1 MDGPNDLDLSVA
13 SPPTEARPRHA
24 MMAAVAHRSQA
35 GRNASRSTQIY
46 PSGELA
52 IARPPRLAIPS
63 LFLNRIGP
71 IMTVIRFIRSHA
83 DAVYALFAVFLGAVA
98 LAALG
103 SFVPDQALSA
113 LRSLIPGAT
122 PFLQLLLLG
131 WMGVALGRLTIK
143 PAPSPVEN
151 GGQAKP
157 RRDTADKDKDEKVD
171 RVLRQVAK
179 VLQSHMTESESFSE
193 RLDGHNQRLSR
204 HESVGPIKEIVLA
217 LIEDNRDMRDR
228 LDNVRNQLE
237 ESRLQVVHLQ
247 TNLERA
253 EEAGLRDVV
262 TAIGNRRFFDA
273 SFMEEVEKARRL
285 GDNICL
291 ALADIDKFKQVND
304 RFGHLVGDRLLRLF
318 ANILVQNV
326 RGQDKVARFGGEE
339 FALIFPGARLA
350 EAVTAVE
357 RIRVVLESKQWTIE
371 PSGERISKVTASFG
385 VAKLRADE
393 SPNDLL
399 RRVDE
404 RLYEAKVQGRNRV
417 VADDPNDEISQ
428 PTPRDR
434 RAAAS

>member
-1 MDGPNDLDLSVA
+1 MNIV
-13 SPPTEARPRHA
+13 
-24 MMAAVAHRSQA
+24 
-35 GRNASRSTQIY
+35 
-46 PSGELA
+46 
-52 IARPPRLAIPS
+52 
-63 LFLNRIGP
+63 
-71 IMTVIRFIRSHA
+71 RFVRSHA
-83 DAVYALFAVFLGAVA
+83 DVAYALVAVFLGAAA
-98 LAALG
+98 LAALE
-103 SFVPDQALSA
+103 SFVPDQAPAA
-113 LRSLIPGAT
+113 LRSLIPGET

-131 WMGVALGRLTIK
+131 WMGVALWRLTIK
-143 PAPSPVEN
+143 PAPVPVESS
-151 GGQAKP
+151 KP
-157 RRDTADKDKDEKVD
+157 AAMARRDRNDKSDKGEKVD
-171 RVLRQVAK
+171 LVLRQVAK
-179 VLQSHMTESESFSE
+179 VLQAHVTESDSFSE

-217 LIEDNRDMRDR
+217 LIEDNRDTRDR
-228 LDNVRNQLE
+228 LDTVRNQLE
-237 ESRLQVVHLQ
+237 ESRLQVVQLQ

-285 GDNICL
+285 GDHICL
-291 ALADIDKFKQVND
+291 AFADIDRFKHVND

-339 FALIFPGARLA
+339 FALIFPGARLG

-357 RIRVVLESKQWTIE
+357 RIRIVLESKQWTIE
-371 PSGERISKVTASFG
+371 PSGERVGKVTASFG

-417 VADDPNDEISQ
+417 VADDPNDETSQ
-428 PTPRDR
+428 SSPRDR
-434 RAAAS
+434 RAVAS

>member
-1 MDGPNDLDLSVA
+1 MRIRPSSLLSGVG
-13 SPPTEARPRHA
+13 EARAAPSPRTVLNQTGA
-24 MMAAVAHRSQA
+24 LMNIVTFLRSQA
-35 GRNASRSTQIY
+35 RGI
-46 PSGELA
+46 
-52 IARPPRLAIPS
+52 
-63 LFLNRIGP
+63 
-71 IMTVIRFIRSHA
+71 
-83 DAVYALFAVFLGAVA
+83 YALAAVFLGAVA
-98 LAALG
+98 LATLE

-113 LRSLIPGAT
+113 VRSLIPGAT

-131 WMGVALGRLTIK
+131 WVGVALGRLTIK
-143 PAPSPVEN
+143 PPPIPAES
-151 GGQAKP
+151 GKP
-157 RRDTADKDKDEKVD
+157 AHVARRDTTDKSDKDEKVD

-179 VLQSHMTESESFSE
+179 VLQSHMTDSESFSE

-253 EEAGLRDVV
+253 EDAGLRDVV
-262 TAIGNRRFFDA
+262 TAIGNRRFFDS
-273 SFMEEVEKARRL
+273 SFIEEVEKARRL

-291 ALADIDKFKQVND
+291 ALADIDKFKAVND

-434 RAAAS
+434 RAVAS

>member
-1 MDGPNDLDLSVA
+1 MRICPSSSLSRA
-13 SPPTEARPRHA
+13 GEAR
-24 MMAAVAHRSQA
+24 AAPFQSAFLNEIGAIMKIIRFVRSQA
-35 GRNASRSTQIY
+35 H
-46 PSGELA
+46 A
-52 IARPPRLAIPS
+52 I
-63 LFLNRIGP
+63 
-71 IMTVIRFIRSHA
+71 
-83 DAVYALFAVFLGAVA
+83 YALAAVVLGAAA
-98 LAALG
+98 LAALE
-103 SFVPDQALSA
+103 SFVPDQALGA

-122 PFLQLLLLG
+122 PFLELLLLG
-131 WMGVALGRLTIK
+131 WVGVVLGRMTIK
-143 PAPSPVEN
+143 SAPRPAESS
-151 GGQAKP
+151 KP
-157 RRDTADKDKDEKVD
+157 AAPARRDTPDKDNDKVD

-179 VLQSHMTESESFSE
+179 VLQSHMTDSESFSE

-237 ESRLQVVHLQ
+237 ESRLQVVQLR

-253 EEAGLRDVV
+253 EDAGLRDVV

-273 SFMEEVEKARRL
+273 SFIEEVEKARRL

-291 ALADIDKFKQVND
+291 ALADIDKFKAVND

-339 FALIFPGARLA
+339 FALIFPGARLS

-385 VAKLRADE
+385 VVKLRADE

-417 VADDPNDEISQ
+417 VADDPNDEITQ

-434 RAAAS
+434 RAVAT

>member
-1 MDGPNDLDLSVA
+1 LLSGA
-13 SPPTEARPRHA
+13 GEACALPFPCA
-24 MMAAVAHRSQA
+24 
-35 GRNASRSTQIY
+35 
-46 PSGELA
+46 
-52 IARPPRLAIPS
+52 
-63 LFLNRIGP
+63 FLNEIGAVMK
-71 IMTVIRFIRSHA
+71 IVRFVRTQAHA
-83 DAVYALFAVFLGAVA
+83 IYALAAVFLGAVA
-98 LAALG
+98 LAALE
-103 SFVPDQALSA
+103 SFVPDQALGA

-131 WMGVALGRLTIK
+131 WMGVVLGRMTIK
-143 PAPSPVEN
+143 PKPSPAESS
-151 GGQAKP
+151 KP
-157 RRDTADKDKDEKVD
+157 AAPARRDTTDKDKDEKVD

-179 VLQSHMTESESFSE
+179 VLQSHLTDSESFSE

-247 TNLERA
+247 TDLERA

-273 SFMEEVEKARRL
+273 NFKEEVEKARRL

-291 ALADIDKFKQVND
+291 ALADIDRFKHVND

-339 FALIFPGARLA
+339 FALIFPGARLG

-393 SPNDLL
+393 SANDLL
-399 RRVDE
+399 RRADE

-417 VADDPNDEISQ
+417 VADDPNDETSQ
-428 PTPRDR
+428 PSPRTR
-434 RAAAS
+434 RAAAG

>member
-1 MDGPNDLDLSVA
+1 LLSGA
-13 SPPTEARPRHA
+13 GEAR
-24 MMAAVAHRSQA
+24 AAVRP
-35 GRNASRSTQIY
+35 RVLPNAIGAIMKIVQFLGSRMR
-46 PSGELA
+46 A
-52 IARPPRLAIPS
+52 A
-63 LFLNRIGP
+63 
-71 IMTVIRFIRSHA
+71 
-83 DAVYALFAVFLGAVA
+83 YALAAVSLIAVV

-103 SFVPDQALSA
+103 SLIPDEALGA
-113 LRSLIPGAT
+113 LRSLIPSET
-122 PFLQLLLLG
+122 SFLQLLLLG
-131 WMGVALGRLTIK
+131 WIGVALGRLTIK
-143 PAPSPVEN
+143 SAPGPADSS
-151 GGQAKP
+151 GQAKA
-157 RRDTADKDKDEKVD
+157 RRDTTDNDEKVD

-179 VLQSHMTESESFSE
+179 VLQAHLADSESFSE

-204 HESVGPIKEIVLA
+204 HESAGPIKEIVLA

-237 ESRLQVVHLQ
+237 ESRLQVVQLQ

-273 SFMEEVEKARRL
+273 CFTDEVEKARRV
-285 GDNICL
+285 GDHFCL
-291 ALADIDKFKQVND
+291 ALADIDRFKNVND

-339 FALIFPGARLA
+339 FALIFPGARLG

-393 SPNDLL
+393 SANDLL

-417 VADDPNDEISQ
+417 VADDPNDETSQ
-428 PTPRDR
+428 PSPRNR
-434 RAAAS
+434 RAVAG

>member
-1 MDGPNDLDLSVA
+1 MKIVQFFRA
-13 SPPTEARPRHA
+13 HA
-24 MMAAVAHRSQA
+24 YAA
-35 GRNASRSTQIY
+35 
-46 PSGELA
+46 
-52 IARPPRLAIPS
+52 
-63 LFLNRIGP
+63 
-71 IMTVIRFIRSHA
+71 
-83 DAVYALFAVFLGAVA
+83 YALVAVFLGAIA
-98 LAALG
+98 LAAPG

-113 LRSLIPGAT
+113 LRSVIPGES
-122 PFLQLLLLG
+122 PFFQLLLLG
-131 WMGVALGRLTIK
+131 WIGVGLGRLTVK
-143 PAPSPVEN
+143 ARPTPAES
-151 GGQAKP
+151 GGQAKAQ
-157 RRDTADKDKDEKVD
+157 RESAERDEKVD

-179 VLQSHMTESESFSE
+179 LLQTHLTDSESFSE

-237 ESRLQVVHLQ
+237 ESRLQVVQLQ

-285 GDNICL
+285 GDHMCL
-291 ALADIDKFKQVND
+291 ALADIDRFKHVND

-339 FALIFPGARLA
+339 FALIFPGARIG

-371 PSGERISKVTASFG
+371 PSGERVGKVTASFG

-417 VADDPNDEISQ
+417 VADDPNDETSQ
-428 PTPRDR
+428 SSPRDR
-434 RAAAS
+434 RAVTG

>member
-1 MDGPNDLDLSVA
+1 MKIVQFV
-13 SPPTEARPRHA
+13 RWHA
-24 MMAAVAHRSQA
+24 HAA
-35 GRNASRSTQIY
+35 
-46 PSGELA
+46 
-52 IARPPRLAIPS
+52 
-63 LFLNRIGP
+63 
-71 IMTVIRFIRSHA
+71 
-83 DAVYALFAVFLGAVA
+83 YALVAVFLGAVA

-103 SFVPDQALSA
+103 SVVPDQALTA
-113 LRSLIPGAT
+113 LRSLIPGES
-122 PFLQLLLLG
+122 PFFQLLLLG
-131 WMGVALGRLTIK
+131 WIGVGLGRLTVK
-143 PAPSPVEN
+143 ATSTPAES
-151 GGQAKP
+151 GGQAKA
-157 RRDTADKDKDEKVD
+157 RRETADKDEKVD

-179 VLQSHMTESESFSE
+179 VLQSHMTDSESFSE

-237 ESRLQVVHLQ
+237 ESRLQVVQLQ

-273 SFMEEVEKARRL
+273 SFIEEAEKARRL
-285 GDNICL
+285 GDHMCL
-291 ALADIDKFKQVND
+291 ALADIDKFKHVND

-339 FALIFPGARLA
+339 FALIFPGARLG

-371 PSGERISKVTASFG
+371 PSGERVGKVTASFG

-393 SPNDLL
+393 APSDLL

-417 VADDPNDEISQ
+417 VADDPNDETSQ
-428 PTPRDR
+428 SSPRDR
-434 RAAAS
+434 RAATG

>member
-1 MDGPNDLDLSVA
+1 MKIV
-13 SPPTEARPRHA
+13 
-24 MMAAVAHRSQA
+24 
-35 GRNASRSTQIY
+35 
-46 PSGELA
+46 
-52 IARPPRLAIPS
+52 
-63 LFLNRIGP
+63 
-71 IMTVIRFIRSHA
+71 RFVRSHA
-83 DAVYALFAVFLGAVA
+83 DVAYALVAVFLGAVV
-98 LAALG
+98 LVALG
-103 SFVPDQALSA
+103 AFVPDQALSA
-113 LRSLIPGAT
+113 LRSLIPGET
-122 PFLQLLLLG
+122 PFLELLLLG
-131 WMGVALGRLTIK
+131 SIGVGLGRLTIK
-143 PAPSPVEN
+143 ATPTPAES
-151 GGQAKP
+151 GGQAKAP
-157 RRDTADKDKDEKVD
+157 RETADKDEKVD

-179 VLQSHMTESESFSE
+179 VLQTHLTDHESFSE

-237 ESRLQVVHLQ
+237 ESRLQVVQLQ

-285 GDNICL
+285 GDPMCL
-291 ALADIDKFKQVND
+291 ALADIDRFKHVND

-318 ANILVQNV
+318 ANILVQSV

-339 FALIFPGARLA
+339 FALIFPGARLG

-357 RIRVVLESKQWTIE
+357 RIRIVLESKQWTIE
-371 PSGERISKVTASFG
+371 PSGERVGKVTASFG

-417 VADDPNDEISQ
+417 VADDPNDETSQ
-428 PTPRDR
+428 SSPRDR
-434 RAAAS
+434 RAVTG